1 MMTET
6 PKDENIRLLEQI
18 ESGELSVAEA
28 MRRLE
33 AAGATP
39 AQEQSAPSPT
49 EYASSDSQPASTDP
63 DIEKWKRWWTL
74 PFAIGVGI
82 TALAALLMLSAIQA
96 SGYGFWFVCLWAPFT
111 AGVVV
116 MALAWIS
123 RTARWL
129 HVRVH
134 TGKTDWPRQIAISVP
149 IPIRLTAWALR
160 TFGSRLPKLR
170 HTSLD
175 ELILALGDSATPAHP
190 LYIDVNE
197 GSAGERVQ
205 VFIG

>member
-1 MMTET
+1 MTET
-6 PKDENIRLLEQI
+6 PNGENMRILKQI
-18 ESGELSVAEA
+18 ESGELSVADA
-28 MRRLE
+28 MQRLE
-33 AAGATP
+33 TMGANP
-39 AQEQSAPSPT
+39 AQKQMAQPSN
-49 EYASSDSQPASTDP
+49 EYASTYSQPAPIDP

-74 PFAIGVGI
+74 PLAIGSGV
-82 TALAALLMLSAIQA
+82 TAPAALLMLSAIQA
-96 SGYGFWFVCLWAPFT
+96 SGYGFWFVCLWVPFT
-111 AGVVV
+111 VGVVV
-116 MALAWIS
+116 MALAWAS
-123 RTARWL
+123 RTSRWL

-134 TGKTDWPRQIAISVP
+134 TGKSEWPRRIALSFP

-160 TFGSRLPKLR
+160 IFGSRVPHLR

-197 GSAGERVQ
+197 GDGGERVQ